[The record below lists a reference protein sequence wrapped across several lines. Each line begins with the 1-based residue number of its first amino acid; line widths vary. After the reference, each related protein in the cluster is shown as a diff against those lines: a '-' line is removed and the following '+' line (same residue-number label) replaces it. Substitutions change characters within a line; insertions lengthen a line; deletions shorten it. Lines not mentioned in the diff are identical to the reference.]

1 MRSLIFGIIILG
13 ISISTAYIS
22 AQEIEP
28 DCVTITLEQA
38 IEIAMENNDEIN
50 ALRCEV
56 RASDASLRK
65 ARANYLFNLSATGEM
80 SQMDTFPD
88 GEPVPPESP
97 LYGMD
102 FSPSGDITNSVSF
115 TFVQPISTFGLIPA
129 SIRAA
134 KGGRNAKLEALK
146 LKEQDIALSV
156 IESFYGIFLAE
167 RSVNIK
173 KDEVN
178 RSELA
183 LNHAKQKFDV
193 GQTAKFDVIRSEV
206 DLAQAKESLVG
217 AKKNSEAAL
226 LMFQRLLGSDK
237 ICHPRFPENLD
248 IQEWEIPL
256 DKCLELAFNSRPDLK
271 QLEAGIAAQDA
282 LVSINRLR
290 PSLNFIA
297 NLKYADQG
305 TSTSG
310 KNSWAWF
317 VQFDLPLFDSGRAR
331 HAVDEARGNRDALI
345 STKKDI
351 SALVRLD
358 VQTTF
363 LALNESRARIESST
377 KIFEQAQE
385 ALHMAE
391 VGYKEG
397 VVTYLDLISTRN
409 QFTSAELNKLVAL
422 TDYHIAYSRMM
433 KAIGQMPYHS
443 RSE

>member
-1 MRSLIFGIIILG
+1 MKNILFGIIILG
-13 ISISTAYIS
+13 ICISTAYIS

-28 DCVTITLEQA
+28 DCATITLEQA

-56 RASDASLRK
+56 RASEAVLK
-65 ARANYLFNLSATGEM
+65 NARANYMPNLSATGEM

-88 GEPVPPESP
+88 PETAPPESP

-102 FSPSGDITNSVSF
+102 FSPSSDITNSVSF

-134 KGGRNAKLEALK
+134 KGGRNAKKEELK

-156 IESFYGIFLAE
+156 IESFYGVFLSE
-167 RSVNIK
+167 RSVIIK
-173 KDEVN
+173 KDEVH

-206 DLAQAKESLVG
+206 DLAQARESLVG

-237 ICHPRFPENLD
+237 ICHPEFPENLD
-248 IQEWEIPL
+248 IPEWNIPL
-256 DKCLELAFNSRPDLK
+256 DKCIELAFDSRPDLK
-271 QLEAGIAAQDA
+271 QLEAGVAAQNA
-282 LVSINRLR
+282 LVVINKLR
-290 PSLNFIA
+290 PNLNFIA

-305 TSTSG
+305 SAFGG

-317 VQFDLPLFDSGRAR
+317 VKFELPLFDGGRAK
-331 HAVDEARGNRDALI
+331 HAVDEARGNRDALK
-345 STKKDI
+345 STMEDI

-397 VVTYLDLISTRN
+397 VITYLDLISTRN

-433 KAIGQMPYHS
+433 KSIGQMPYP
-443 RSE
+443 E